1 MNVHRNIR
9 TSIPAIVATGVL
21 LAACEGK
28 GASARSAEMPAK
40 TNDSASTAAAAGSS
54 SAQLSDANIVALL
67 DAANAGDS
75 TLGAEALAVATSK
88 DAKNFAR
95 MMMGEHHALRVKGE
109 KLAKTEMISAAMPAD
124 NPFAAAVDGE
134 RQAVKSATRGH
145 GVDSTYI
152 AQEIGIHSAVI
163 SWATT
168 AEAQAQNKE
177 LKSLIQSAGPVLKK
191 HLDQAM
197 EIQRK
202 LVR

>member
-9 TSIPAIVATGVL
+9 ATAPAILAACAV
-21 LAACEGK
+21 LAACEGQ
-28 GASARSAEMPAK
+28 GASAKAGDSRAQMS
-40 TNDSASTAAAAGSS
+40 DSAATAAIAGSS
-54 SAQLSDANIVALL
+54 TPQLTDANIVALL

-75 TLGAEALAVATSK
+75 TLGAEALAVATGK

-109 KLAKTEMISAAMPAD
+109 KLAKTEMISPAMPAN

-134 RQAVKSATRGH
+134 RQAVKGATKGH
-145 GVDSTYI
+145 GLDSTYI
-152 AQEIGIHSAVI
+152 AQEVGIHSAVI
-163 SWATT
+163 SWAST

-202 LVR
+202 MVK